1 MVFFILI
8 IFFIQQLFL
17 RTSPKSLHETTLL
30 NLENWKCWLQLN
42 FSQRIWYSVF
52 TPLCYNSYYAIDG
65 NMPFLSLLYWY
76 LLFWK
81 NWYGAYDSHKHIFKN
96 IFKFELKLYG
106 DDIPTLIC
114 CKQLNFHKKW
124 FSWCLGEF

>member
-1 MVFFILI
+1 MEYFGNVFFMVFFILI
-8 IFFIQQLFL
+8 FFFIQQLFL
-17 RTSPKSLHETTLL
+17 TTSSKSLHETTLL

-42 FSQRIWYSVF
+42 FSQIICYSVF

-65 NMPFLSLLYWY
+65 NMPFLSLLYWH

-81 NWYGAYDSHKHIFKN
+81 NWYDAYDSHKQIFKN
-96 IFKFELKLYG
+96 IFKFELKWYG

-114 CKQLNFHKKW
+114 CK
-124 FSWCLGEF
+124 